1 MSVLRFYGTKSDR
14 HAYLRFKAGLV
25 YHYGQ
30 RVRFLTLTGLR
41 DDYRRAFKLLREW
54 VFRNYGK
61 MAYFAVRTTE
71 GLGVLHIVFV
81 GPFLPYDALSAYWQ
95 TLTGCWSVSVSE
107 VRDFTRISWEMTRQH
122 MRCRYSQSRDWLPKG
137 LMSYWVYFK
146 RVRPYDSWYEFVY
159 MYPRYAPFV
168 LETSRQVYLPV

>member
-54 VFRNYGK
+54 VHSGGFYGPP
-61 MAYFAVRTTE
+61 E
-71 GLGVLHIVFV
+71 CCCD
-81 GPFLPYDALSAYWQ
+81 P
-95 TLTGCWSVSVSE
+95 
-107 VRDFTRISWEMTRQH
+107 
-122 MRCRYSQSRDWLPKG
+122 
-137 LMSYWVYFK
+137 
-146 RVRPYDSWYEFVY
+146 VY
-159 MYPRYAPFV
+159 MISNVEAAAAIRA
-168 LETSRQVYLPV
+168 LIETTNKEK